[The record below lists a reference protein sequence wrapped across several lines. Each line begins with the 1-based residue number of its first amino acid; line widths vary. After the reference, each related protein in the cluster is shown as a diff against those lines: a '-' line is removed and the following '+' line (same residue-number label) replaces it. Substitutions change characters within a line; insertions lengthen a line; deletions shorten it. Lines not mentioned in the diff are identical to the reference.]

1 MAKTLFAEVAQ
12 KDFPFFRAAA
22 TVLYAKGTVK
32 KDPPAVHFVVECQ
45 DGLHSCQAGVQFNL
59 HNRKDKVQLDLIAQ
73 FLGASQFH
81 EDFNGKPL
89 RIIAQHTSKG
99 TALRIVIHPTK
110 DMAVVLNGPCKILTV
125 DRALQELKKLG
136 Y

>member
-1 MAKTLFAEVAQ
+1 MAKTLFA
-12 KDFPFFRAAA
+12 KDTKRTPFFEAKA

-32 KDPPAVHFVVECQ
+32 EDPPAVHFVVECQ
-45 DGLHSCQAGVQFNL
+45 EGLHTCQAGIQFNL
-59 HNRKDKVQLDLIAQ
+59 HNRNDTKQLEHIAQ
-73 FLGASQFH
+73 FLGAPKYH
-81 EDFNGKPL
+81 DDLNGKPL

-110 DMAVVLNGPCKILTV
+110 DMAVVINGPCKILSV
-125 DRALQELKKLG
+125 SKAKQELKKLG